1 MNELKSI
8 YMKINILIHIA
19 YKEGQVCIEVTPP
32 PHLADYDLMKK
43 Y

>member
-1 MNELKSI
+1 MNELKFI

-19 YKEGQVCIEVTPP
+19 YKESQVCIKVAP